1 MCNTG
6 RGKQQADHGRW
17 QAKISSISSVFD
29 FTGLKLNDLEER
41 DGSYYTK
48 DGRDICEIVDSAID
62 NSSKV
67 PASHKQQMK
76 DWIREMISKLA
87 VKGWNNIKDMFLEID
102 YMGGSL
108 IDKNQD
114 IFFSLDNA
122 ELKSLLNSEK
132 YLTL

>member
-1 MCNTG
+1 
-6 RGKQQADHGRW
+6 
-17 QAKISSISSVFD
+17 
-29 FTGLKLNDLEER
+29 
-41 DGSYYTK
+41 
-48 DGRDICEIVDSAID
+48 
-62 NSSKV
+62 
-67 PASHKQQMK
+67 MK

-108 IDKNQD
+108 IDKKQD